1 MNPARGDFRIAGRR
15 RWPDQ
20 VGPLASP
27 RDRSM
32 PAQRIGMRDARE
44 IIRLK
49 ASSVSTHE
57 IARRLGMATDVAL
70 PPASFTHD
78 HRRMNTCFVVY
89 RRFDKASP
97 RLEAVNLL
105 HFGKN
110 NDPGHS
116 TNLSLHSRKVTG
128 EARGIP
134 RILENADGSVVV
146 GHAPTAL
153 VFLDIISGV
162 VAANAGDAIGP
173 CGPWIAHPR
182 AIRNALT
189 RAKRIGQPT
198 ASARTKFGSLVCG
211 ATRRRN
217 TKTAAA
223 ASQTKSRVPEDRPL
237 NSVESSVLIARLQ
250 RSTPTIGIVRCRP
263 TAH

>member
-1 MNPARGDFRIAGRR
+1 M
-15 RWPDQ
+15 WPF
-20 VGPLASP
+20 
-27 RDRSM
+27 DRLPS
-32 PAQRIGMRDARE
+32 
-44 IIRLK
+44 L
-49 ASSVSTHE
+49 HE
-57 IARRLGMATDVAL
+57 
-70 PPASFTHD
+70 

-89 RRFDKASP
+89 RRFDRVSP
-97 RLEAVNLL
+97 RLETVNLL

-134 RILENADGSVVV
+134 CILENADGSVVV

-162 VAANAGDAIGP
+162 VAANAGDALGP

-223 ASQTKSRVPEDRPL
+223 ASQTKSRVPEDRRL
-237 NSVESSVLIARLQ
+237 NLVWSSSVLIARLQ
-250 RSTPTIGIVRCRP
+250 RSTPTIGTIRLGQKLIRFRYGYSSPILREHKGRP
-263 TAH
+263 VPFSQIGRQTPVLDGRNIAVFCK

>member
-1 MNPARGDFRIAGRR
+1 M
-15 RWPDQ
+15 
-20 VGPLASP
+20 SP
-27 RDRSM
+27 FH
-32 PAQRIGMRDARE
+32 
-44 IIRLK
+44 RLP
-49 ASSVSTHE
+49 SLHE
-57 IARRLGMATDVAL
+57 
-70 PPASFTHD
+70 

-89 RRFDKASP
+89 RRFDRASP
-97 RLEAVNLL
+97 RLETVNLL

-146 GHAPTAL
+146 GDAPTAL

-162 VAANAGDAIGP
+162 VAANAGDALGP

-223 ASQTKSRVPEDRPL
+223 ASQTKRRVPEDRRL
-237 NSVESSVLIARLQ
+237 NSVGSSSVLIAQLQ
-250 RSTPTIGIVRCRP
+250 RSTPTIGIVRSTP